1 VSISICIFIFD
12 DFDTLYIETDDGKG
26 VLNVIFN
33 SILTT
38 KLKYRMSMRKIE
50 IEKPTN
56 ANLHVQFLISKSEIT
71 EIKLIEVKIN
81 P

>member
-1 VSISICIFIFD
+1 
-12 DFDTLYIETDDGKG
+12 
-26 VLNVIFN
+26 
-33 SILTT
+33 
-38 KLKYRMSMRKIE
+38 MRKIE
-50 IEKPTN
+50 IKKTTN